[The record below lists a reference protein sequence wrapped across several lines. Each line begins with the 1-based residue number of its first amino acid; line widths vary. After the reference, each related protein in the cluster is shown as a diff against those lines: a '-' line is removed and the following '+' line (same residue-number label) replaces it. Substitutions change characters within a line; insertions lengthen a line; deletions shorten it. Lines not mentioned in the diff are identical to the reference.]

1 VGLEAVALQQGFGV
15 AYSQAA
21 DSLTDYATIVRLK
34 GRTEEAKNVAAR
46 AQSMRDHGDYSG
58 PESFAAWLIEMMDR
72 MNSNSPGSVQWLGVA
87 ESLENTAG
95 LLRKVNRPTD
105 AGILEAR
112 AMALRAQVPAARP

>member
-1 VGLEAVALQQGFGV
+1 
-15 AYSQAA
+15 
-21 DSLTDYATIVRLK
+21 
-34 GRTEEAKNVAAR
+34 
-46 AQSMRDHGDYSG
+46 
-58 PESFAAWLIEMMDR
+58 
-72 MNSNSPGSVQWLGVA
+72 VQWLGVA